1 MNLAEKIKPLYEKY
15 KTSEVKEELPISELT
30 IIEENEN
37 IKIKIILNNIS
48 GMLEDDET
56 IRIDGSEFYIMYSL
70 K

>member
-1 MNLAEKIKPLYEKY
+1 M
-15 KTSEVKEELPISELT
+15 KEELPISELT